1 MAVSMIENNEAGGQ
15 RVSVWICEVKYDCQL
30 PIVEWLGPWIP
41 GIGGWLQSWT
51 SARLIANLT

>member
-41 GIGGWLQSWT
+41 GIGGGGSKVGP
-51 SARLIANLT
+51 RLG